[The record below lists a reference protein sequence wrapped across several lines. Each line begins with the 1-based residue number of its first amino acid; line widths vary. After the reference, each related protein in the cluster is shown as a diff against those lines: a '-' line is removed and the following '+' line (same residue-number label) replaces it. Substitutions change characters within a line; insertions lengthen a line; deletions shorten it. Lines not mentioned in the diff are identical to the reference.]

1 MVLQSNPRIRNAKSN
16 EGKSYIMGGVTY
28 MGSGRKAG
36 TGRSATTRY
45 NVKFLK
51 DMGACCKAYY
61 TVEAFKAIKVWR
73 ALDKEYKQ
81 LSVALKATTAGN
93 AWTTGPT
100 ARDKT
105 EFDTVTNFT
114 AIADASELT
123 SKVIHANRQDAKTR
137 CNQIPDNLEVIRAA
151 WHDKQTGNPATGNVL
166 PVLKGNLTAANLVAN
181 FPDIA

>member
-36 TGRSATTRY
+36 TGRMATTRY

-61 TVEAFKAIKVWR
+61 TVDAFKAIKVWR
-73 ALDKEYKQ
+73 ALENEYKQ
-81 LSVALKATTAGN
+81 LSVALKATTVAN
-93 AWTTGPT
+93 SWTTAGTDQT
-100 ARDKT
+100 AT
-105 EFDTVTNFT
+105 NFDAVTNFT

-123 SKVIHANRQDAKTR
+123 SKTTYPARSNAKTR

-151 WHDKQTGNPATGNVL
+151 WAGKQTGNPATGNVL
-166 PVLKGNLTAANLVAN
+166 PVLKGNLTQANLVAN